1 MTLEQQ
7 LNEALGVQQMH
18 PDSDS
23 IWMQQ
28 PGNNKDVEVNDE
40 IRNQWERE
48 SVSPRL
54 FNTVYSFTPRPGK
67 IIKQNRYMTL
77 YVNRDIE
84 CAPRITYNNAQ
95 SINNLI
101 YFNQIVISPSD
112 ELRALPDLII
122 QALKEKESKTTI
134 GAEESL
140 PDWDIFAPEG
150 GENPIEVL
158 IRKCKKDFWS
168 VWDAKKD
175 IRNIEKTFD
184 EWSKEVSIEIN
195 TILKRLGLGP
205 F

>member
-67 IIKQNRYMTL
+67 IIKSNKYLTL
-77 YVNRDIE
+77 YVNRDIG
-84 CAPRITYNNAQ
+84 CTPRITYDNVQN
-95 SINNLI
+95 INNLI

-112 ELRALPDLII
+112 ELRALPDLVT
-122 QALKEKESKTTI
+122 QALKEREAKAI
-134 GAEESL
+134 VGAEESL
-140 PDWDIFAPEG
+140 PDNDIFAPEG
-150 GENPIEVL
+150 EGDPLEIL
-158 IRKCKKDFWS
+158 IRKCKKDFWTS
-168 VWDAKKD
+168 WNASDL
-175 IRNIEKTFD
+175 EKAENVFD
-184 EWSKEVSIEIN
+184 TWSKEVPVEIN
-195 TILKRLGLGP
+195 TTLKRLGLGP